1 MLAIVSRSRKE
12 AAKLRRTISVLVWC
26 VHSSEKKKKHTILRN
41 TNFSELRTAKLKVKF
56 HFKNDILAIYS
67 IMMTH
72 IAN

>member
-1 MLAIVSRSRKE
+1 LLAE
-12 AAKLRRTISVLVWC
+12 A
-26 VHSSEKKKKHTILRN
+26 EKKQLNFTGPFLFLSDVFIHLKRKKHTILRN